1 MAMRVALIADI
12 HGNLVS
18 LDAVLTV
25 LGRERVDQIVCL
37 GDVAATGPQPHA
49 VLTRLREL
57 GCPII
62 MGNADAWL
70 LDPADRPPPASDD
83 LRRIE
88 EIDRWCLAQL
98 RGADLDFVRTF
109 QPTVPVPL
117 GSGALLL
124 CMHGSPRSNMDAI
137 RATTPDGELD
147 AMLTGVA
154 AAVVAGGHTHTQ
166 LLRRHG
172 DLFIVNPG
180 SVGLPYERLRSSG
193 RVRNPPWAEYGVV
206 EWQEEQLSLQLRHTP
221 VDVGAVV
228 DAAEASGM
236 PHGAWW
242 IGGWS

>member
-1 MAMRVALIADI
+1 MRVALIADI

-18 LDAVLTV
+18 LNAVLAAI
-25 LGRERVDQIVCL
+25 GHDRVDHIVCL
-37 GDVAATGPQPHA
+37 GDTAATGPQPRA

-57 GCPII
+57 GCPIV

-70 LDPADRPPPASDD
+70 LDPADRPSLTTDD
-83 LRRIE
+83 FRKIA

-98 RGADLDFVRTF
+98 RSADLDFVRTF
-109 QPTVPVPL
+109 RPTVPVPL
-117 GSGALLL
+117 GDGAVLL

-137 RATTPDGELD
+137 RAATPDADLD
-147 AMLTGVA
+147 TMFAGVA
-154 AAVVAGGHTHTQ
+154 AAVVAGGHTHTP

-172 DLFIVNPG
+172 DIVIVNPG

-206 EWQEEQLSLQLRHTP
+206 EWQDGQVSLEFRRAP
-221 VDVGAVV
+221 AAVDAVV
-228 DAAEASGM
+228 GSAAASGM
-236 PHGAWW
+236 PHAAWW